1 MPDPR
6 FFDRLGPF
14 ALHDVA
20 SVAEATLTVDANSD
34 QQFEDVA
41 PLGTAGPKHISFLDN
56 PKYLE
61 AFRKTQAGACFISPD
76 HVNQVPKGCIAII
89 TPTPYRAFARAAGMY
104 YPLGQLID
112 LPSGGNPIDPTAR
125 LGRDC
130 TVGAGTVIGPNV
142 EIGESTRIGPNVF
155 IERGV
160 VFGRDCIIHG
170 SVTVSH
176 ALIGDRVEL
185 HSGVRIGQDGF
196 GFAPDPPGYVS
207 VPQLGRVIVGD
218 DVKIGAN
225 TTIDR
230 GAGPDTRIGD
240 HCRIDNLVQIA
251 HNVELGRGC
260 VLAAQVGISGSTKIG
275 DYVVMGGQVGIAG
288 HLSVASGVTLAGKSG
303 VTHDLREP
311 GAYGGFPAIPIREW
325 RTQVVR
331 LRRLTKK
338 REMNDG

>member
-14 ALHDVA
+14 ALRDVA
-20 SVAEATLTVDANSD
+20 SVVEVTLTAGVHSE
-34 QQFEDVA
+34 QSFEDVA
-41 PLGTAGPKHISFLDN
+41 PLGTAGPQHISFLDN
-56 PKYLE
+56 PKYLS
-61 AFRKTQAGACFISPD
+61 AFRKTHAGACFVRPD
-76 HVNQVPKGCIAII
+76 HADQAPKGCIAMI
-89 TPTPYRAFARAAGMY
+89 TPTPYLAYARTAGMY
-104 YPLGQLID
+104 YPVDQLTD
-112 LPSGGNPIDPTAR
+112 MPSGGDPIDSTAR
-125 LGRDC
+125 LGSGC
-130 TVGAGTVIGPNV
+130 TVGHGTVIGANV

-160 VFGRDCIIHG
+160 VIGRDCIIHD

-196 GFAPDPPGYVS
+196 GFAPDPPRYVS
-207 VPQLGRVIVGD
+207 VPQLGRVIIGD

-225 TTIDR
+225 SAVDR
-230 GAGPDTRIGD
+230 GTGSDTRIGD
-240 HCRIDNLVQIA
+240 HCRIDNLVHIA

-260 VLAAQVGISGSTKIG
+260 VLAGQVGISGSAKIG

-288 HLSVASGVTLAGKSG
+288 HLTIASGVTLAGKSG

-311 GAYGGFPAIPIREW
+311 GTYGGFPASPIRAW

-331 LRRLTKK
+331 LRRLAK
-338 REMNDG
+338 RRETNDE